1 MGKVADG
8 MMVRTTSP
16 VQLRFPKPGHAVT
29 KTSHDGD
36 MERVS
41 RKGGL
46 RVDVSPFYYLA

>member
-1 MGKVADG
+1 MI
-8 MMVRTTSP
+8 VRTTSP
-16 VQLRFPKPGHAVT
+16 VQLRFPKPGRAVT

-41 RKGGL
+41 KKG